1 MLEKVILR
9 LIEVCK
15 EKNIITKKVSLKNK
29 NEMDSFIDVLSN
41 KTCIPKLTYK
51 KLFYGKYK
59 TIRIDLLNIICKD
72 LNIKMEY
79 FFDSDLF

>member
-29 NEMDSFIDVLSN
+29 NEMDSFIDVLHS
-41 KTCIPKLTYK
+41 KI
-51 KLFYGKYK
+51 
-59 TIRIDLLNIICKD
+59 NI
-72 LNIKMEY
+72 
-79 FFDSDLF
+79 